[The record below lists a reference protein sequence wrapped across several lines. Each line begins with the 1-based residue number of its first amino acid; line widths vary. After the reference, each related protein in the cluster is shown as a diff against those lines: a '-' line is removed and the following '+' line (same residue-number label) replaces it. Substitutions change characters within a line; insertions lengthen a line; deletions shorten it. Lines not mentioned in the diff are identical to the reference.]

1 MLCEGNKSRLPF
13 CLVGGVGWGGKE
25 SLNHLLPERY
35 LKTQGRSQDF
45 SKGGGEVTLGQTISS
60 WRLRDGIL

>member
-35 LKTQGRSQDF
+35 FKVGANEGTSINRDF
-45 SKGGGEVTLGQTISS
+45 
-60 WRLRDGIL
+60 